1 MSWSE
6 IISLGREPWIWR
18 ARIVLKDER
27 VGPFRASL
35 TALLAILFLSLPARA
50 QTAAPAFSPP
60 TPAPQPVAWQPG
72 SPPPPGYHVEDRPRT
87 GLVVAGAI
95 IAGIPYFFSVVTASA
110 ASQANETE
118 WLYVPVAGPWM
129 TLGQRSYASCNTPDN
144 ASQSTSQSLAC
155 VGDIFAVMGLITDG
169 IMQAT
174 GATLLL
180 VGVAA
185 GRPTLV
191 RDDEAVHV
199 TPMRIGSGYGA
210 GLAGTF

>member
-1 MSWSE
+1 
-6 IISLGREPWIWR
+6 
-18 ARIVLKDER
+18 

-35 TALLAILFLSLPARA
+35 PVLLALLFSSLSARA
-50 QTAAPAFSPP
+50 QTEAAPALSPP
-60 TPAPQPVAWQPG
+60 APAPQPVAWQPG
-72 SPPPPGYHVEDRPRT
+72 MPPPPGYHVEDRPRT

-95 IAGIPYFFSVVTASA
+95 IGGIPYFFSVMAASA
-110 ASQANETE
+110 ANQANETG
-118 WLYVPVAGPWM
+118 WLFVPVVGPWM
-129 TLGQRSYASCNTPDN
+129 TLGQRNYATCNTPDN
-144 ASQSTSQSLAC
+144 GSQSTSQSLAC

-169 IMQAT
+169 VLQAT

-185 GRPTLV
+185 GRPALV
-191 RDDEAVHV
+191 RDDEAVRV